1 MFEILG
7 QLSGGV
13 VGLQLSGRRLQED
26 RDSFLPEL
34 EALLEEYGG
43 TRCLIELVNC
53 EGVDSCLNW
62 DRLKRDANN
71 INQVEYCAVVGGSL
85 CEPWARQLGTE
96 LFHNAQYKYFDTSQ
110 ISKGEISKAWKWVTR
125 GIHIAPSP
133 LEPAG
138 MA

>member
-13 VGLQLSGRRLQED
+13 VGLQLSGRLLQKN

-34 EALLEEYGG
+34 ETLLEEHGG
-43 TRCLIELVNC
+43 TRCLIELVDC
-53 EGVDSCLNW
+53 EGVDSRLPW
-62 DRLKRDANN
+62 DRLEQGANN
-71 INQVEYCAVVGGSL
+71 INQVEYCAVVGGSW

-96 LFHNAQYKYFDTSQ
+96 LFHNAQYKYFDTS
-110 ISKGEISKAWKWVTR
+110 EISKAWKWVTR
-125 GIHIAPSP
+125 GIHIAPAP

-138 MA
+138 TA